1 MHMEPE
7 DWLAEL
13 DHGTLNAPLA
23 HPRIGDFAERVAKR
37 TTELRLQQA
46 NNEKRQEGSVVSK
59 EDRSLP
65 QSS

>member
-7 DWLAEL
+7 DWLSDL

-37 TTELRLQQA
+37 TTELRLKQA
-46 NNEKRQEGSVVSK
+46 NNEKRQKGSDVST

-65 QSS
+65 QSP